1 MGRSTCSQSY
11 GRARHP
17 PGPSACAG
25 DPARA
30 TTRYGV
36 GANASRTMNRESS
49 PRRRIQ
55 AGRWLIPAA
64 IVLALAA
71 APPAAADVWQIE
83 PIGASEGVYSL
94 HDLDFDSQGRGL
106 LSWAGA
112 LQGRVPPIFGGL
124 ALRDPAGGWTRP
136 PDLGGLEPVSAQ
148 VHLFSDQ
155 RALLVARA
163 GTRRRVVVADGRS
176 DGGFGPRRTLAE
188 FVAAT
193 WSASNVS
200 GDAIVAWK
208 SERLPFV
215 TVSERTDGHGF
226 GKPRDLAL
234 ARSASVAINER
245 GDRVFAFPA
254 GRRIGV
260 RTRLAG
266 KPWGPIV
273 RFGNLPVDRDRRLT
287 ALITNGGRIVIT
299 WGREGGPC
307 GVAVRANGRWRSR
320 RLEQRCGP
328 ATTQTR
334 EAPVMPFADSAGAT
348 YVAWTHHTARANSV
362 TLARLGARGPV
373 GPSVVSR
380 QRGAILDD
388 VAAGPE
394 RAIAITW
401 GAVLSPA
408 GAPPRAATYAAVRR
422 GTSPFTVDRLS
433 PANVLVARGSRV
445 AFQPLTG
452 QVVVAIPYR
461 VGRTFAVGAAVSA
474 RPAPP

>member
-1 MGRSTCSQSY
+1 
-11 GRARHP
+11 
-17 PGPSACAG
+17 
-25 DPARA
+25 
-30 TTRYGV
+30 
-36 GANASRTMNRESS
+36 MNREFSLC
-49 PRRRIQ
+49 RRLR
-55 AGRWLIPAA
+55 RWLLPVALSLAPVLLASPAEA
-64 IVLALAA
+64 E
-71 APPAAADVWQIE
+71 VWQLE

-94 HDLDFDSQGRGL
+94 HDLAFDGQGRGV

-112 LQGRVPPIFGGL
+112 LQGRVPPVFGGL

-136 PDLGGLEPVSAQ
+136 PDLADVDPASAQ
-148 VHLFSDQ
+148 VRLFGQQS
-155 RALLVARA
+155 ALLVARS

-176 DGGFGPRRTLAE
+176 DGGFGPLHGLAD

-215 TVSERTDGHGF
+215 TVSERTDGHAF

-234 ARSASVAINER
+234 ARSASVAMNAR
-245 GDRVFAFPA
+245 GDRVFAFGA

-260 RTRLAG
+260 RVRLAG
-266 KPWGPIV
+266 KPWGPVARI
-273 RFGNLPVDRDRRLT
+273 GDLPVDRDRRLT
-287 ALITNGGRIVIT
+287 ALITDGGRIVIT

-307 GVAVRANGRWRSR
+307 GVAVRANGAWRTR
-320 RLEQRCGP
+320 RLEARCGP
-328 ATTQTR
+328 ATTEAR
-334 EAPVMPFADSAGAT
+334 DAPVMPFADSAGAT
-348 YVAWTHHTARANSV
+348 YIAWTHHTAKANSV
-362 TLARLGARGPV
+362 TLARVGAKGPV

-388 VAAGPE
+388 VAAGPD
-394 RAIAITW
+394 RAIAISW
-401 GAVLSPA
+401 GAVLSQA

-422 GTSPFTVDRLS
+422 GAAPFTVDRLS
-433 PANVLVARGSRV
+433 PPSVLVARGSRV

-461 VGRTFAVGAAVSA
+461 IGRTFAVGAAVSA
-474 RPAPP
+474 RPAPAP